1 MSQTWVA
8 AAPWIVVLLLV
19 IAVFIAWFLIN
30 CSEEEQEPD
39 GEGGWCDRGRRG

>member
-8 AAPWIVVLLLV
+8 AAPWIVVLLLG
-19 IAVFIAWFLIN
+19 IAVFIAWVMIYWF
-30 CSEEEQEPD
+30 EEEQEPD